1 MTDNT
6 EISEIELSQ
15 ESNADT
21 QDTQETLNS
30 EYNIVEFNDI
40 SGKPK
45 GIPEPETDDLVY
57 RWEEPKPQ
65 PWDDAP
71 EGVWFYDRQYD
82 DGHFANMTQSAERAY
97 KRGWDLN
104 NNISIEDV
112 EVSDIN
118 GFYYPKD
125 KCPHKTQEMIDRDNA
140 IQEINQL
147 KKQLADS
154 DYKAIKYAEGEL
166 TEEEY
171 APTRSLRSSYRLRI
185 NELQDT
191 YGI

>member
-1 MTDNT
+1 MENQT
-6 EISEIELSQ
+6 ELSEIELSQ

-21 QDTQETLNS
+21 QDAQESFNS
-30 EYNIVEFNDI
+30 EPL
-40 SGKPK
+40 SA
-45 GIPEPETDDLVY
+45 IPEPETDDLVY

-65 PWDDAP
+65 PWESAP
-71 EGVWFYDRQYD
+71 EGLVYYEKIYE
-82 DGHFANMTQSAERAY
+82 DGHLGSFTKSAELAY
-97 KRGWDLN
+97 KFGWFNNSIPEEDL
-104 NNISIEDV
+104 

-118 GFYYPKD
+118 GWTYLKSQ
-125 KCPHKTQEMIDRDNA
+125 CPHKTQAMIDRDNA

-147 KKQLADS
+147 KKALSDS

-171 APTRSLRSSYRLRI
+171 SPTRSLRSSYRLRI

-191 YGI
+191 YELR